1 MGLETRLLTA
11 LEQAG
16 RQVDTVPE
24 LVSAGAVSVTLA
36 GSLARGDFRLG
47 GSDVDL
53 LVVHDRPELPPAEA
67 IRDAALRRLVRHFS
81 EPLQRL
87 AATTQPGL
95 TLVIDCHIVS
105 AGAVADQP
113 RWADPAT
120 ALPDLAGHDRLLWLY
135 AFDLQAHHRTLWGPD
150 PTIGLRIV
158 TPQAYLPVAVA
169 EARRRLAE
177 LGNLPTDQPEEQV
190 PHWKALAGEIMAL
203 LALQAGCGSLRKRD
217 LHRYFNAGAPY
228 FKGKDFAASLWAEY
242 LYGTVF
248 QARADWLARCRQF
261 CTSAL
266 TVLAG

>member
-1 MGLETRLLTA
+1 MGLETRLLAA

-16 RQVDTVPE
+16 RQVDLSPE
-24 LVSAGAVSVTLA
+24 LISAGAVSVTLA

-53 LVVHDRPELPPAEA
+53 LVVHDHPGLTPAEA
-67 IRDAALRRLVRHFS
+67 AREAALRRLVRHFS

-87 AATTQPGL
+87 AATTQAGL
-95 TLVIDCHIVS
+95 TLVMDCHLVG
-105 AGAVADQP
+105 AGALADQP

-120 ALPDLAGHDRLLWLY
+120 ARPDLTGHDRLLWLY

-150 PTIGLRIV
+150 PTVGLRIV
-158 TPQAYLPVAVA
+158 SPQAYLPAAVA
-169 EARRRLAE
+169 EARRRLEE
-177 LGNLPTDQPEEQV
+177 LSNLPAGLSEEQV
-190 PHWKALAGEIMAL
+190 PPWKALAGEIMAL
-203 LALQAGCGSLRKRD
+203 LALQAGCPTLRKRD
-217 LHRYFNAGAPY
+217 LHRYFNACAPY

-266 TVLAG
+266 TVLEG